1 MNVTNENRKFA
12 VLIDADNAQA
22 SAIEKILSEIARYGT
37 VTSKR
42 CYGDWTGPQLSSWKE
57 TLLRFAIQ
65 PMQQFAYTKGKN
77 ATDSAM
83 IIDAM
88 DLLYTGNFDG
98 FCIVSSDSDFTKLV
112 TRLRESGLE
121 VMGFGRRTTPEPF
134 RVACNKFTFTEILL
148 NSSEEESFSE
158 NRNLQNIISVNVSND
173 FNSCKT
179 TDFKPP
185 SKDIIESQQERELI
199 PLLKEAIE
207 SQQDAVGFANLANV
221 GSFIQR
227 IKPDFDPRNYGGTNK
242 KLGDLVKKLTF
253 LESRLNNG
261 AIYIRFTEPK
271 KLE

>member
-1 MNVTNENRKFA
+1 MTLTNENRRFV

-22 SAIEKILSEIARYGT
+22 STIESILAEIARYGT

-42 CYGDWTGPQLSSWKE
+42 CYGDWTQSNLSPWKA
-57 TLLRFAIQ
+57 TLLKFAIQ

-98 FCIVSSDSDFTKLV
+98 FCIVSSDSDFTRLA

-121 VMGFGRRTTPEPF
+121 VMGFGRKITPEPF

-148 NSSEEESFSE
+148 NTSEGEVIAESKFQPS
-158 NRNLQNIISVNVSND
+158 ITND
-173 FNSCKT
+173 SPIDLDANT
-179 TDFKPP
+179 TSDLK
-185 SKDIIESQQERELI
+185 S
-199 PLLKEAIE
+199 LLKEAIE
-207 SQQDAVGFANLANV
+207 TQQDADGFANLANV

-242 KLGDLVKKLTF
+242 KLGDLVKKQTYLDAR
-253 LESRLNNG
+253 LEGGVL
-261 AIYIRFTEPK
+261 YIKIKESNKT
-271 KLE
+271 

>member
-1 MNVTNENRKFA
+1 MSIANENRRFA

-22 SAIEKILSEIARYGT
+22 ATIESILAEIARYGT

-57 TLLRFAIQ
+57 TLLKFAIQ

-98 FCIVSSDSDFTKLV
+98 FCIVSSDSDFTRLA

-121 VMGFGRRTTPEPF
+121 VMGFGRKTTPEPF

-148 NSSEEESFSE
+148 NSSGDT
-158 NRNLQNIISVNVSND
+158 NVVD
-173 FNSCKT
+173 
-179 TDFKPP
+179 
-185 SKDIIESQQERELI
+185 SKALELI
-199 PLLKEAIE
+199 SSSPAGSNQNSLGELQVLLQEAIE
-207 SQQDAVGFANLANV
+207 NQKDDDGYANLSNV
-221 GSFIQR
+221 GSYILR
-227 IKPDFDPRNYGGTNK
+227 IKPDFDSRNYGGTNK
-242 KLGDLVKKLTF
+242 KLGDLVKRQAYIETITKEGGHL
-253 LESRLNNG
+253 
-261 AIYIRFTEPK
+261 YIRVK
-271 KLE
+271 I